1 MQQMRHS
8 RAIKEVLRDARV
20 ARDGKFVYYYIE
32 EKIGQSEEL
41 FMNSK
46 ADGICRCIEREVCLC
61 MFSMRS
67 RQGTAAF
74 ARIGMIRVTQ
84 LSLL

>member
-1 MQQMRHS
+1 MRHS

-32 EKIGQSEEL
+32 EKLASEEL

-84 LSLL
+84 LSLQ

>member
-1 MQQMRHS
+1 MRHS
-8 RAIKEVLRDARV
+8 RAIKELLRDARV

-32 EKIGQSEEL
+32 EKLASEEL

-61 MFSMRS
+61 MFSVRS
-67 RQGTAAF
+67 RQGIAAF

-84 LSLL
+84 PSLQ

>member
-1 MQQMRHS
+1 MRHS

-32 EKIGQSEEL
+32 EKLASEEL
-41 FMNSK
+41 FINSK

-61 MFSMRS
+61 MFSVRS
-67 RQGTAAF
+67 RQGIAAF

-84 LSLL
+84 LSLQ

>member
-1 MQQMRHS
+1 MRHS

-20 ARDGKFVYYYIE
+20 ARDGKFVYYYIG
-32 EKIGQSEEL
+32 EKLASEEL

-46 ADGICRCIEREVCLC
+46 AEGICQCFEREVCLC

-74 ARIGMIRVTQ
+74 VKIGMIRVTQ
-84 LSLL
+84 PSPQ

>member
-1 MQQMRHS
+1 MRHS
-8 RAIKEVLRDARV
+8 RAIKQVLRDARV

-32 EKIGQSEEL
+32 EKLASEEL

-61 MFSMRS
+61 MFSVRS
-67 RQGTAAF
+67 RQGIAAF

-84 LSLL
+84 LSLQ

>member
-1 MQQMRHS
+1 MRHS

-32 EKIGQSEEL
+32 EKLASEEL

-46 ADGICRCIEREVCLC
+46 ADGICRCIAREVCLC
-61 MFSMRS
+61 MFSVRS
-67 RQGTAAF
+67 RQGIAAF

-84 LSLL
+84 LSLQ

>member
-1 MQQMRHS
+1 MRHS

-32 EKIGQSEEL
+32 EKLASEEL

-46 ADGICRCIEREVCLC
+46 ADGICRCIEREGCLC
-61 MFSMRS
+61 MFSVRS
-67 RQGTAAF
+67 RQGIAAF

-84 LSLL
+84 LSLQ

>member
-1 MQQMRHS
+1 MRHS

-32 EKIGQSEEL
+32 EKLVSEEL

-61 MFSMRS
+61 MFSVRS
-67 RQGTAAF
+67 RQGIAAF

-84 LSLL
+84 LSLQ

>member
-1 MQQMRHS
+1 
-8 RAIKEVLRDARV
+8 
-20 ARDGKFVYYYIE
+20 
-32 EKIGQSEEL
+32 
-41 FMNSK
+41 MNSK

-84 LSLL
+84 PSPL

>member
-1 MQQMRHS
+1 MRYS

-32 EKIGQSEEL
+32 EKLASEEL

-61 MFSMRS
+61 MFSVRS
-67 RQGTAAF
+67 RQGIAAF

-84 LSLL
+84 LSLQ

>member
-1 MQQMRHS
+1 MRHS

-32 EKIGQSEEL
+32 EKLASEEL

-61 MFSMRS
+61 MFSVRS
-67 RQGTAAF
+67 RQGIAAF

-84 LSLL
+84 PSLQ

>member
-32 EKIGQSEEL
+32 EKLASEEL

-61 MFSMRS
+61 MFSVRS
-67 RQGTAAF
+67 RQGIAAF

-84 LSLL
+84 LSLQ

>member
-1 MQQMRHS
+1 MRHS

-32 EKIGQSEEL
+32 KKNWQSEEL

-61 MFSMRS
+61 MFSVRS
-67 RQGTAAF
+67 RQGIAAF

-84 LSLL
+84 LSLQ

>member
-1 MQQMRHS
+1 MRHS

-32 EKIGQSEEL
+32 EKLASEEL

-61 MFSMRS
+61 MFSVRS
-67 RQGTAAF
+67 RQGIAAF

>member
-1 MQQMRHS
+1 MRHS

-32 EKIGQSEEL
+32 EKLASEEL

-67 RQGTAAF
+67 RQGIAAF

-84 LSLL
+84 PSPL

>member
-1 MQQMRHS
+1 MRYS
-8 RAIKEVLRDARV
+8 REIKEVLRDARV

-32 EKIGQSEEL
+32 EKLASEEL
-41 FMNSK
+41 FKNSK

-61 MFSMRS
+61 MFSVRS
-67 RQGTAAF
+67 RQGIAAF

-84 LSLL
+84 LSLQ

>member
-20 ARDGKFVYYYIE
+20 ARDGEFVYYYIE
-32 EKIGQSEEL
+32 EKLASEEL

-61 MFSMRS
+61 MFSVRS
-67 RQGTAAF
+67 RQGIAAF

-84 LSLL
+84 LSLQ